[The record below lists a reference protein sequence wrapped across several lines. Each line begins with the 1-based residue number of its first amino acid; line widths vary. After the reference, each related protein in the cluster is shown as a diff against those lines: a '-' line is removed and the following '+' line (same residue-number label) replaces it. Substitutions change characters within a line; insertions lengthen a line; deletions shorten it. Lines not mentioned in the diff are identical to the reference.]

1 MSNIE
6 ILYEHLLKRYIF
18 LKEQLEKS
26 TDVYQL
32 REAYI
37 RLNEIEPLLIAS
49 QKAFIQE
56 LKFKCDSHLAIKN

>member
-6 ILYEHLLKRYIF
+6 LLYEYLLKRYIF

-26 TDVYQL
+26 TDIYQL
-32 REAYI
+32 REIYI

-56 LKFKCDSHLAIKN
+56 LKFRCESLNAIKN